1 MSVSDLRA
9 NLKKAMDRAEAGE
22 VIEITKDG
30 KVVALLVHPSRARRA
45 VRTPAVIA
53 AEKLHDEL
61 ESIRAR
67 PLDLSGPGISDEY
80 GEELIKWI
88 RAARDRRR

>member
-30 KVVALLVHPSRARRA
+30 KVAALLVHPSRLRSR

-67 PLDLSGPGISDEY
+67 PLDLSGPGINDEY